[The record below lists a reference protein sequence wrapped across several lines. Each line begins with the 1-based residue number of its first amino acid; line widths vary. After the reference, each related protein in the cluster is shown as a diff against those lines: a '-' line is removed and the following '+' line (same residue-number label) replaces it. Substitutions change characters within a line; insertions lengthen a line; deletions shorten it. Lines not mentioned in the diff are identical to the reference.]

1 MSQPTRTH
9 VDLDVCGVRINGM
22 KLMTAQYKGKCNRS
36 GQWYNPG
43 TLIAFKHKDQLT
55 ENQKSV
61 IFGTGTV
68 YHLCVV
74 MDDDKSSNESSVSK
88 KMNPSKYQEIIF
100 DKLINTQKHIF
111 IEALAGCGKTSTLV
125 WLVQELCNRGMLR
138 GQNVLYLAFNKS
150 IQEELTVK
158 LQGTGCPAMTTHS
171 FCFNQLLKP
180 QFRGLSNPNNKNA
193 VDSGKHRKLFHE
205 ILAVELYG
213 NLSEMS
219 LKKVKKAD
227 EYKARNAVCGNRGLV
242 GFIKNWAIIP
252 SWDANMEAY
261 VFSKEQKEKIDTF
274 IDEYEIN
281 IPYKDTPD
289 ASNGYQATLFE
300 RSEIVDWACA
310 VASAS
315 IPRPGEDL
323 NSIHYDDM
331 LYLPLA
337 LGMSFPSYDLV
348 LTDESQDFNEAQ
360 EQILLKLVAAKGRA
374 IVVGD
379 ENQCCVEGT
388 SVQTPN
394 GLVKIEDIQ
403 KGDLVLSGKGLGE
416 LVYSKV
422 SSVLSKYLDDDL
434 VVEITTHSGKKITTT
449 LDHTHFCSFKE
460 SVSDNYYIYL
470 MYKENYGY
478 RIGKTKNFRL
488 RVNQERADSIWLIK
502 SCKDEGEASYYE
514 QFYSIKYGIPTWV
527 FNYTDRNVAYRKDL
541 VLKLFSEIDTVFNAE
556 KLVKD
561 LGFELSSPHH
571 CSKSLGER
579 TCNFTITLCGDNRQQ
594 PLHRFELS
602 GLTKS
607 QSDLLTGI
615 GLKTK
620 LDKNEGYYRFASSR
634 ANLGEIYDLIQ
645 QVRSVIAINVVEKA
659 RLSNQ
664 TLKFCNAGN
673 VLPGMQIYI
682 QDGNKV
688 IIEEVVEVIK
698 KKYSGKVYDIN
709 VERTHNFVANGI
721 LTHNC
726 IYRFRG
732 ADSEAF
738 KRIYEGLSFTERGAE
753 KCMLPINYR
762 SDTAIIEHA
771 QRWVPTLEGRGAALG
786 QKEGVVTND
795 KTYSEVLLEVNND
808 GSKEFAFLCRINVP
822 LVVTAYQL
830 MAQGKKVCIIGRN
843 AIAAPMISIIEDLCG
858 KKNRKGEPIDPELGG
873 SYTDRLTDRRNEK
886 NVVME
891 EGLIS
896 RLNAFCASRMAR
908 LQEEGHEQ
916 EIEALQ
922 NNVDCIN
929 IMASRV
935 ANDSVESVIEEINKL
950 FVEDVDDQ
958 SVIKLS
964 TVHRAKGLE
973 FDWVGI
979 LRPELMPHPN
989 AKPNADGSWSEDQQQ
1004 EQNIQ
1009 YVAATRAKH
1018 ELHYVYDW
1026 PFGNNKRSK
1035 PQRTESKPVVADSVV
1050 LENLNVGQVEIN
1062 MPVVFVDDNEP
1073 F

>member
-9 VDLDVCGVRINGM
+9 VDLDVCGVRVNGM

-36 GQWYNPG
+36 GQWYTPG
-43 TLIAFKHKDQLT
+43 TLIAFKHKNQLT
-55 ENQKSV
+55 DVQKAA

-68 YHLCVV
+68 YPLCVI
-74 MDDDKSSNESSVSK
+74 MDDDKSSTEASNSK

-100 DKLINTQKHIF
+100 DKLLNTPKHIF

-171 FCFNQLLKP
+171 FCFNRLLKP
-180 QFRGLSNPNNKNA
+180 QFKGLSNPNNKNA

-213 NLSEMS
+213 NLSETS
-219 LKKVKKAD
+219 LKKAKKAD
-227 EYKARNAVCGNRGLV
+227 EYKARGAVCGNRGLV

-261 VFSKEQKEKIDTF
+261 VFSNEQKEKIDTF

-281 IPYKDTPD
+281 IPYKDMPD
-289 ASNGYQATLFE
+289 ASNGYNATLFE

-310 VASAS
+310 VVSAS

-323 NSIHYDDM
+323 SSIHYDDM

-337 LGMSFPSYDLV
+337 LGMSFPSYNLV

-360 EQILLKLVAAKGRA
+360 EQILLKLVAEKGRA
-374 IVVGD
+374 VVVGD
-379 ENQCCVEGT
+379 ENQ
-388 SVQTPN
+388 
-394 GLVKIEDIQ
+394 
-403 KGDLVLSGKGLGE
+403 
-416 LVYSKV
+416 
-422 SSVLSKYLDDDL
+422 
-434 VVEITTHSGKKITTT
+434 
-449 LDHTHFCSFKE
+449 
-460 SVSDNYYIYL
+460 
-470 MYKENYGY
+470 
-478 RIGKTKNFRL
+478 
-488 RVNQERADSIWLIK
+488 A
-502 SCKDEGEASYYE
+502 
-514 QFYSIKYGIPTWV
+514 
-527 FNYTDRNVAYRKDL
+527 
-541 VLKLFSEIDTVFNAE
+541 
-556 KLVKD
+556 
-561 LGFELSSPHH
+561 
-571 CSKSLGER
+571 
-579 TCNFTITLCGDNRQQ
+579 
-594 PLHRFELS
+594 
-602 GLTKS
+602 
-607 QSDLLTGI
+607 
-615 GLKTK
+615 
-620 LDKNEGYYRFASSR
+620 
-634 ANLGEIYDLIQ
+634 
-645 QVRSVIAINVVEKA
+645 
-659 RLSNQ
+659 
-664 TLKFCNAGN
+664 
-673 VLPGMQIYI
+673 
-682 QDGNKV
+682 
-688 IIEEVVEVIK
+688 
-698 KKYSGKVYDIN
+698 
-709 VERTHNFVANGI
+709 
-721 LTHNC
+721 

-738 KRIYEGLSFTERGAE
+738 KRIYEGLSLTERGAE
-753 KCMLPINYR
+753 KCILPINYR

-771 QRWVPTLEGRGAALG
+771 QRWVPTLEGRGVALG
-786 QKEGVVTND
+786 QKEGVVTDD

-808 GSKEFAFLCRINVP
+808 GDKEFAFLCRINVP

-858 KKNRKGEPIDPELGG
+858 KKNRNGDPIDPEFGG
-873 SYTDRLTDRRNEK
+873 RYTDRLTDRRNDK
-886 NVVME
+886 NVVVE

-896 RLNAFCASRMAR
+896 RLNVFHLSRTAR

-935 ANDSVESVIEEINKL
+935 ANDSVASVIEEINKL
-950 FVEDVDDQ
+950 FVEDTDDKG
-958 SVIKLS
+958 VIKLS

-989 AKPNADGSWSEDQQQ
+989 AKPNEDGSWSEDQQQ

-1026 PFGNNKRSK
+1026 PFGSNKRSK
-1035 PQRTESKPVVADSVV
+1035 PKQAESKPFVPVTVEPSV
-1050 LENLNVGQVEIN
+1050 LED
-1062 MPVVFVDDNEP
+1062 PVLEYTAAFTDDNEP